1 MNDNALNTPNTETNS
16 AAFEDPWAAASAP
29 GTEPTNANAT
39 ASAADA
45 DPWAASYADAN
56 AGSGSDAWS
65 GGDAAS
71 QVSSTDWLSTPSP
84 TDVPEHDGGI
94 GQLWHQITTEGLP
107 VQDSINNGLTWVVDH
122 FRPFFQ
128 AVRTPIDA
136 TLNGVTDVLQTIPMP
151 ALVLLIALLAWQF
164 AGRKLAIGSAV
175 ALLGVALLGIW
186 SEAMVTLALVLT
198 SLFFCIAIGLPVG
211 ILLASS
217 DRAQRWT
224 RPFLD
229 AMQTTP
235 AFVYLVPVVMLFGIG
250 NVPGVIV
257 TIVFALPPLI
267 RLTNLGIRQVRPD
280 LIEASRAYG
289 ASPAQLLWKV
299 QLPLAMP
306 SIMAGINQALM
317 LSLSMVVIA
326 SMIAVG
332 GLGQMV
338 LRGIGRLDMGLATV
352 GGLGIVLLAIVLDR
366 ITQAMGE
373 PKRGSARWWATGPAG
388 LVMRLLGNK
397 RSAPT
402 PKPGSEAA
410 KPAAI

>member
-1 MNDNALNTPNTETNS
+1 MNDLMQESTAQEN
-16 AAFEDPWAAASAP
+16 PWAATAEAPAASAQMP
-29 GTEPTNANAT
+29 AGNAA
-39 ASAADA
+39 A
-45 DPWAASYADAN
+45 DPWTA
-56 AGSGSDAWS
+56 
-65 GGDAAS
+65 DAAS
-71 QVSSTDWLSTPSP
+71 QDDAADPWGAGGADGTEAGTSSADWLNAASDTP
-84 TDVPEHDGGI
+84 VA
-94 GQLWHQITTEGLP
+94 GQDTGLAGLWHQLTTDGLP
-107 VQDSINNGLTWVVDH
+107 VQGWINDGLHWVVEN

-128 AVRTPIDA
+128 AVRAPIDA
-136 TLNGVTDVLQTIPMP
+136 TLTGMTDLLLAVPVP
-151 ALVLLIALLAWQF
+151 ALIALVTLLAWQF
-164 AGRKLAIGSAV
+164 AGRGLALGSLV
-175 ALLGVALLGIW
+175 SLGLVALLGIW
-186 SEAMVTLALVLT
+186 PDAMVTLALVLT
-198 SLFFCIAIGLPVG
+198 SLLFCVVIGLPMG
-211 ILLASS
+211 IVLAAS

-224 RPFLD
+224 RPLLD

-257 TIVFALPPLI
+257 TIVFALPPLV
-267 RLTNLGIRQVRPD
+267 RLTNLGLRQVRPD

-289 ASPAQLLWKV
+289 ASPLQLLWKV

-366 ITQAMGE
+366 LTQALGQ
-373 PKRGSARWWATGPAG
+373 PRRASARWWHTGPVG
-388 LVMRLLGNK
+388 LVLRAL
-397 RSAPT
+397 RSKPYTPALHEHALTAPRET
-402 PKPGSEAA
+402 AA
-410 KPAAI
+410 